1 MAVFVLLPGATRA
14 RVVAARNGRLVDRPS
29 QPADGISRR
38 SAAGKPVRMDV
49 AGGRGDQVNE
59 GLMSSIGILVGFDQ
73 FLQPVPAAPSA
84 VKVDDL
90 EPLRPRINERLPTQ
104 RIERDA
110 LDVAA
115 APLIDD
121 RYSGSFNL
129 AYIEK
134 RLIVLRAMGQ
144 RECEDVRV

>member
-59 GLMSSIGILVGFDQ
+59 GLMSSIGLLVGFDQ

-90 EPLRPRINERLPTQ
+90 DGDDRSRRAWPARRPRASTARSAGP
-104 RIERDA
+104 
-110 LDVAA
+110 
-115 APLIDD
+115 
-121 RYSGSFNL
+121 S
-129 AYIEK
+129 
-134 RLIVLRAMGQ
+134 
-144 RECEDVRV
+144 